1 MLNCLKTTKF
11 KLLLAMISLLVL
23 TNTIQ
28 ESYAKYISSASA
40 SSNFTIAQ
48 WTFKVNDQDVL
59 ADSDFS
65 STIVPVIDTNSNI
78 REGFIAPTSTGHFDV
93 IVDYSEVGVSFDE
106 TISVSYPN
114 DSSVTDLVLTGYT
127 LNGGPLVSIT
137 AGDEITLTHLLGS
150 ATSQDTFRF
159 FVQWIDGTGETM
171 DNDADTAASKDE
183 TTSLKVNINFI
194 QRAN

>member
-1 MLNCLKTTKF
+1 
-11 KLLLAMISLLVL
+11 MISLLVL

-78 REGFIAPTSTGHFDV
+78 KEGIIAPTSTGHFDV

-106 TISVSYPN
+106 TISVSYPD

-127 LNGGPLVSIT
+127 LNGGPLVSID

-183 TTSLKVNINFI
+183 TTSLNVNINFI
-194 QRAN
+194 QKAN